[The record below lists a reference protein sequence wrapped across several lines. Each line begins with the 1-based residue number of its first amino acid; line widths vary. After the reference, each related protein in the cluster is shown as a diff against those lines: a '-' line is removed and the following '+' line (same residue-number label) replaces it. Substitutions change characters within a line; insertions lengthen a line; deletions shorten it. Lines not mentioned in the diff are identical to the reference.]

1 MDSFCNSSHNF
12 QSLTGKSTICSSS
25 HGLSRIK
32 ELLKNFIMEM
42 EIRNNTSIFH
52 FNVMKTD
59 GDINFSITL
68 LLKMKSLLILNKRRA
83 GQIF

>member
-25 HGLSRIK
+25 HRLIRIK

-52 FNVMKTD
+52 FNVIKAD
-59 GDINFSITL
+59 GE
-68 LLKMKSLLILNKRRA
+68 LIF
-83 GQIF
+83 Q